1 MGDAG
6 HSINRLPRTM
16 KMSADRY
23 TDYMYSL
30 VKKVIDDIGPRP
42 SCSEREKRLGRLLT
56 EEWQPFCDKVDSETF
71 TCSPHAFLG
80 FIPFSVLLYFAAVIL
95 YWFYPLASFVLIAIG
110 FGTLF
115 FELLRYREFVDFLFP
130 RRQGENIMGTIRPKG
145 EATRRVIVSAHM
157 DSAYE
162 FNLIYYLKNAVIP
175 IVEIAILGL
184 ILAFCGSLAK
194 TFAYF
199 YGFADTTAFTAV
211 GYAMIAFTPIVALF
225 LFFHTYKPVPGAM
238 DDMAGVA
245 VVAGLGK
252 YLDEARRNGDWLP
265 EKTEVVLLAMSSE
278 EAGLRGAKRYVSK
291 HLQEMKTTPT
301 YGLFLDGIY
310 DEKYLTVTDRE
321 LCTGAKHDPEL
332 VKMAQDAAA
341 SRNWHIFTRM
351 ISIGGTDASPFSL
364 KGIPAICLH
373 CQDTTRA
380 VPNYH
385 TRDDTYEHIRPES
398 LAVSLQLVLDMLKQI
413 DKK

>member
-1 MGDAG
+1 
-6 HSINRLPRTM
+6 M
-16 KMSADRY
+16 KMFADRY
-23 TDYMYSL
+23 TDYMYGL
-30 VKKVIDDIGPRP
+30 VKKVIDEIGPRP
-42 SCSEREKRLGRLLT
+42 SCSEREKKLGRLLV
-56 EEWQPFCDKVDSETF
+56 EEWQPFCDRVDSETF

-80 FIPFSVLLYFAAVIL
+80 FIPVSVLLYFAAVAL
-95 YWFYPLASFVLIAIG
+95 YWFYPLASFILIAIG

-115 FELLRYREFVDFLFP
+115 FELLRYREFIDFLFP

-145 EATRRVIVSAHM
+145 EPTRRVIVSAHM

-175 IVEIAILGL
+175 LVEIAILGL
-184 ILAFCGSLAK
+184 VIALDGSLAK
-194 TFAYF
+194 TIAYF
-199 YGFADTTAFTAV
+199 YGFADTTAFAAV
-211 GYAMIAFTPIVALF
+211 GYIMIAFTPLMALF

-252 YLDEARRNGDWLP
+252 YLDEARRTGGWLP

-278 EAGLRGAKRYVSK
+278 EAGLRGAKRYASK
-291 HLQEMKTTPT
+291 HLQEMVTTPT

-310 DEKYLTVTDRE
+310 DEKYLTVTNRE

-341 SRNWHIFTRM
+341 SHNWHIATRM
-351 ISIGGTDASPFSL
+351 IPLGGTDAAAFSV
-364 KGIPAICLH
+364 KGVPAVCLH
-373 CQDTTRA
+373 CQDTSRA

-398 LAVSLQLVLDMLKQI
+398 LSVSLQLVLDMLQRI
-413 DKK
+413 DKR